1 MESADR
7 KHGRALGTKQQ
18 KGPQKRGPLNVS
30 NKGFMSNV
38 QYRKFHICQNLR
50 NIQVQ

>member
-30 NKGFMSNV
+30 HKETVSSFV
-38 QYRKFHICQNLR
+38 
-50 NIQVQ
+50 